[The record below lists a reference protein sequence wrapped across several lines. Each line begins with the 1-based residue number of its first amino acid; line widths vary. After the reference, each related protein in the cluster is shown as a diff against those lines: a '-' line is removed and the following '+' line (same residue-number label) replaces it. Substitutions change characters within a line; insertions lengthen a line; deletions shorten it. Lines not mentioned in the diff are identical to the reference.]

1 MLLGVA
7 RPELVPLPVLRLT
20 ALSRAG
26 GVGAGLRPPATG
38 RFVGGTGGVDRPA
51 AAPTPTL
58 SIPPLIVTDGVGRG
72 AATGGGGGGGGGARD
87 CSISSTY
94 AEGVQP

>member
-7 RPELVPLPVLRLT
+7 RPDSVPLPVLKLT

-26 GVGAGLRPPATG
+26 GVGAGLRPPGTG
-38 RFVGGTGGVDRPA
+38 RFVGGTGGVDRPVA
-51 AAPTPTL
+51 GPPL
-58 SIPPLIVTDGVGRG
+58 VDPPLIVTDGVGRG
-72 AATGGGGGGGGGARD
+72 AATGGGGGGGGAARD

-94 AEGVQP
+94 AEGAQP